1 MWRRMPRL
9 GCTTCTQRRI
19 KRADGAMPSHARQQ
33 RDTRPGSNLLWLF
46 ECLKVLVPK
55 NYWQNGTRAMLVE

>member
-1 MWRRMPRL
+1 
-9 GCTTCTQRRI
+9 
-19 KRADGAMPSHARQQ
+19 MPSHARQQ